1 MGTFTRS
8 IRKVFENAGRS
19 FLRYPAVIGNA
30 LLFSLVAA
38 IRISMDWQ
46 DQLPYAFLFNSLQW
60 AFALGAIFSLA
71 AITWSYIRAKAG
83 NAFVLANLAGIAV
96 TIAAFLLLY
105 FLGGT
110 AYKGFDPAYT
120 PDRMLTTIATARVF
134 VAGLLSLFAFLLLA
148 GTTEEGLDFS
158 GAVFMTLKAFFLAL
172 IYGLVIMAGVSG
184 VFGAIQG
191 LLYPEMSGKVY
202 QYIATISGFIGFSIF
217 VGYFPDFRKGS
228 ADEHR
233 QVAQLQPRFITVLL
247 EFILVPI
254 MLALTVVLLLWAG
267 RTILNGMDT
276 NFMTLNGITSAFAI
290 GGLLLHILI
299 TKNDSATA
307 RFYRRIFPM
316 AVLLILLFEAWALVL
331 QLSRHGLKT
340 TEYLFILL
348 WVVAFAA
355 AVLLILKQSRGHR
368 YIVYVTS
375 LMAIIAVLPFLG
387 FTDLPLR
394 QQTGRLESILT
405 QQNMLVDGQIKPAQ
419 TAPPKAVQ
427 EAITETVDFLI
438 YADHVSFPTWLDPDK
453 LKNEGFRTVMGFER
467 TYGEQTPGGRED
479 YRGVGLFLGNGT
491 IDIREY
497 DYQIPLQVFMKEPDA
512 APVFTGTRGKYE
524 ISWQPETATGPV
536 LDVRL
541 DGTYIHREDLKAFT
555 DNLRSKYPADSPYQ
569 ELQAQPG
576 DLTWVVETNELKL
589 MMVFGRVEI
598 SNQGQSGREFLSFD
612 LNSIFVREK

>member
-38 IRISMDWQ
+38 IRITMDWQ
-46 DQLPYAFLFNSLQW
+46 EQLPYAFLFNSLQW

-71 AITWSYIRAKAG
+71 AITWSYAKAKAG
-83 NAFVLANLAGIAV
+83 NAFILANLAGLAV
-96 TIAAFLLLY
+96 TVVTFLLLY

-110 AYKGFDPAYT
+110 TYKGFDPAYT
-120 PDRMLTTIATARVF
+120 PDRILTTIATARVF
-134 VAGLLSLFAFLLLA
+134 VAGLLSLFGFLLLA

-158 GAVFMTLKAFFLAL
+158 GAVFMTLKAYFLAL
-172 IYGLVIMAGVSG
+172 IYGLVILAGVSG

-276 NFMTLNGITSAFAI
+276 DFVTLNGITSAFAI

-348 WVVAFAA
+348 WVVAFAS

-375 LMAIIAVLPFLG
+375 LMAVIAVLPFLG
-387 FTDLPLR
+387 FTDLPFR
-394 QQTGRLESILT
+394 QQTSRLENLLT
-405 QQNMLVDGQIKPAQ
+405 QQNMIVDGQIRSAQ
-419 TAPPKAVQ
+419 SEPPQAVR
-427 EAITETVDFLI
+427 EAITDSVDFLI
-438 YADHVSFPTWLDPDK
+438 YAENVNYPTWLDPEK
-453 LKNEGFRTVMGFER
+453 LKNEGFRTVMGFDR
-467 TYGEQTPGGRED
+467 IYGGQTPGGRED
-479 YRGVGLFLGNGT
+479 YRGVGIFLGTGT
-491 IDIREY
+491 VDIREY
-497 DYQIPLQVFMKEPDA
+497 DYQIPLQIFMKEPGA
-512 APVFTGTRGKYE
+512 SPVFSGTRGDYV
-524 ISWQPETATGPV
+524 ISWQPDTATGPV
-536 LDVRL
+536 LEVSL
-541 DGTYIHREDLKAFT
+541 NGKSIHRDDLKAFT
-555 DNLRSKYPADSPYQ
+555 DNLRSNYPSDSPYQ
-569 ELQAQPG
+569 EVQANPG
-576 DLTWVVETNELKL
+576 DLTWVVETEEMKL

-612 LNSIFVREK
+612 LNSVFIREK